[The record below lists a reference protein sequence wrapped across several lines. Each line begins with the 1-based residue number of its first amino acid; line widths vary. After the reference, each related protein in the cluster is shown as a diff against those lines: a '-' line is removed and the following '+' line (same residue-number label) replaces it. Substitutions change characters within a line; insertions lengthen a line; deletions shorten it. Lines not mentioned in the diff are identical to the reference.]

1 MANAVDF
8 NLLPTPSIIETV
20 DFEAILAEKKA
31 RFIADYPEFAAV
43 IELES
48 EPAVKILQDG
58 AYQEMLLRNR
68 YNQEVREL
76 LLATATGN
84 NLDHIGITYY
94 NGEQRLLVTAGD
106 PDAIPPTEDIY
117 ETNDEYRYRLS
128 LQPEGYSTAGP
139 DGAYIYHALSAS
151 GQVKDAKPSSTVAAG
166 QVDVYIIS
174 RTGDGTASAELINTV
189 AVALNDKMI
198 RPLCDEV
205 NVHSATIVPYQ
216 LNVELVLYPGAAAEL
231 AINNAESKLALFANA
246 MHRIGGDIDESA
258 IKGVSYASTI
268 KRISILEPAANIYC
282 DDTQAPF
289 CTGITVNVAGVEA

>member
-106 PDAIPPTEDIY
+106 PDAIPPTLDVY
-117 ETNDEYRYRLS
+117 ETDNEYRYRLS

-151 GQVKDAKPSSTVAAG
+151 GQVKDAKPVSTVAAG
-166 QVDVYIIS
+166 TVDVYVLS
-174 RTGDGTASAELINTV
+174 RIGNGTADAALIT
-189 AVALNDKMI
+189 AVDNALNDKMI
-198 RPLCDEV
+198 RPLCDGV
-205 NVHSATIVPYQ
+205 NVHAATIVNYQ
-216 LNVELVLYPGAAAEL
+216 LDIELVLYPGAAAEL
-231 AINNAESKLALFANA
+231 AINNAESKLALFAEA

-258 IKGVSYASTI
+258 IKGVSYASSI
-268 KRISILEPAANIYC
+268 KRIIINQPAANLYC
-282 DDTQAPF
+282 NDTQAPY
-289 CTGITVNVAGVEA
+289 CTNINVSVAGVEA